1 MRIPGHQPAS
11 GRGRAGAAAATRTP
25 APAARPAAP
34 GSAVATAPAPS
45 AAFAVSGAARVMAS
59 VPAGHLTPSAAELLQ
74 RTADSGG
81 LADVMRQ
88 HGSAAGEVP
97 GRRQDRNRV
106 PAQGRAPEREAQ
118 RRPHRTGV
126 PLAERLRDKN
136 PPSGAQARISEL
148 ADRYD
153 GLGERRV
160 KARLTVLGELR
171 DAASALSGPDPLK
184 ALREIVEQETQAV
197 SDRFID
203 LADLTSRSDGPY
215 EMMTREGLLWRD
227 PEFEHRTAALQKSG
241 RAYFEEL
248 SRMNLQSMER
258 ENASRREKGRFS
270 LFQKTAEPSWMADT
284 RAKLTT
290 ALGNSVLHHYTTVD
304 RAAAMVDDRAMRS
317 RTSLELEGR
326 GNRHLTE
333 PRDET
338 ALANDAFVF
347 FFIEAPSSP
356 LWDIRFAGG
365 GEPARI
371 SLKIKESGL
380 LQRGWVM
387 LGDFARRDYP
397 ALLTES
403 MQEYHA
409 PTGGVAHRYPDRVH
423 QNVLVGADIVPGL
436 AERAVLE
443 IARLEQAGQPL
454 AARLK
459 KMSGDELMTFLL
471 TDLLHPQAMLPNSV
485 PVSRKHVEPA
495 PGPRPGRVRVPVPRP
510 DS

>member
-1 MRIPGHQPAS
+1 MRTPGHQPAS
-11 GRGRAGAAAATRTP
+11 GRERAGANAATRTP

-34 GSAVATAPAPS
+34 GSAVATAAAPS
-45 AAFAVSGAARVMAS
+45 AAFTVSGAARVTAAG
-59 VPAGHLTPSAAELLQ
+59 PADRLAPGAAWMLQ

-81 LADVMRQ
+81 SADVMRQ
-88 HGSAAGEVP
+88 HGPANGAIP
-97 GRRQDRNRV
+97 GRDQDRG
-106 PAQGRAPEREAQ
+106 QEQAPEREPQ
-118 RRPHRTGV
+118 RRLRQASV
-126 PLAERLRDKN
+126 PLADRLRDKN
-136 PPSGAQARISEL
+136 PPSEAQADISEL
-148 ADRYD
+148 AARYD

-171 DAASALSGPDPLK
+171 DAAASAVSGPDPLK
-184 ALREIVEQETQAV
+184 ALREVVEQETRAV

-227 PEFEHRTAALQKSG
+227 PEFEHRTAAVQKSG

-258 ENASRREKGRFS
+258 ENASRRERGRFS

-290 ALGNSVLHHYTTVD
+290 ALGNSVLHHYTTAD
-304 RAAAMVDDRAMRS
+304 RAASMVSDRAMRS

-326 GNRHLTE
+326 GDRHHTAPHDE
-333 PRDET
+333 P

-347 FFIEAPSSP
+347 FFIEAPGSP
-356 LWDIRFAGG
+356 LWDSRFAGG
-365 GEPARI
+365 GDRARI

-387 LGDFARRDYP
+387 LGDVARRDRP
-397 ALLTES
+397 ALLTDR
-403 MQEYHA
+403 MQEYRA

-423 QNVLVGADIVPGL
+423 QNVLVGADIIPGL
-436 AERAVLE
+436 AERAVME
-443 IARLEQAGQPL
+443 IARIEQAGQQR
-454 AARLK
+454 ATRLK
-459 KMSGDELMTFLL
+459 KMSGDALMTFLL
-471 TDLLHPQAMLPNSV
+471 TDLLRPQAMLPNSV
-485 PVSRKHVEPA
+485 PISRKHVEPA
-495 PGPRPGRVRVPVPRP
+495 PGPTPGRGRVPVPRP